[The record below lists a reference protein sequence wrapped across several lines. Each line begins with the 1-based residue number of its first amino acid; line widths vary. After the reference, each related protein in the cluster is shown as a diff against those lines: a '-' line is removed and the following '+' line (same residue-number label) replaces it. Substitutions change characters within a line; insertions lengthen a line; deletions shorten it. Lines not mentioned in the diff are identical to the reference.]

1 VRSLTRSRSP
11 AGPRSRRRP
20 LSPTGGASASSPTS
34 RRPQPG
40 LGAAA
45 RLRLGYD
52 LLGVARTPR
61 RFPGP
66 FKVAAAT
73 LEPHPKP

>member
-1 VRSLTRSRSP
+1 VRSLTRSRST

-34 RRPQPG
+34 RRPQPR
-40 LGAAA
+40 LGVAA

-52 LLGVARTPR
+52 LLGVARMPR
-61 RFPGP
+61 RCPGL
-66 FKVAAAT
+66 FKP
-73 LEPHPKP
+73 LSYPLGSLPEP